1 MIWSKLIQ
9 SVLKRSAQVLMAY
22 LASPGLSTV
31 LAGWGITTQEGTIFI
46 SVFALVEAVRNY
58 LKHQLK
64 LTFL

>member
-9 SVLKRSAQVLMAY
+9 SVLKRGVQAFLVY
-22 LASPGLSTV
+22 LASPGLSAT